1 MNQFAT
7 DYRQLDNDELLQ
19 LWVERSQ
26 LGGEAKEALR
36 EEIRRRGIAKEA
48 EVAVDR
54 RAEPPEHELAPAVE
68 TFANVSV
75 LWWLIREVWLRN
87 QTREGVSVQATVDST
102 RQTRTGWRSAA
113 RAELRYS
120 YEYEG
125 VRYTGRAVRDFVFNS
140 RAADA
145 LAFGHAMGEQV
156 VVQVNPRHPERSYYP
171 TGFGWIESMVLGVFG
186 LAVWFFLLGILFVPF
201 LR

>member
-113 RAELRYS
+113 RA
-120 YEYEG
+120 
-125 VRYTGRAVRDFVFNS
+125 
-140 RAADA
+140 
-145 LAFGHAMGEQV
+145 
-156 VVQVNPRHPERSYYP
+156 
-171 TGFGWIESMVLGVFG
+171 
-186 LAVWFFLLGILFVPF
+186 
-201 LR
+201 